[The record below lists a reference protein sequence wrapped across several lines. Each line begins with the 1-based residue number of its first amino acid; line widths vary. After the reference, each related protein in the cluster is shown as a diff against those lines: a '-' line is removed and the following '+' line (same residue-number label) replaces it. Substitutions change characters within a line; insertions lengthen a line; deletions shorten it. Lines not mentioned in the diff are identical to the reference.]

1 MIPLWLHLLSW
12 AALLLGGGCAAF
24 IAADVMRHPQ
34 KMAVMNVVWPTTALF
49 GSVLTLWAYRRY
61 GRLKSKDAGDK
72 DPDIAFPI
80 IVAKGALH
88 CGSGCMIGDI
98 LAETLGFVIPP
109 VLVAFGWHWLFDEKI
124 FATWGLDFVFAFAL
138 GIVFQYFAIV
148 PMRKLPLWAGLSAAF
163 KADTL
168 SLCAW
173 QVGMYGFMAV
183 AQFLL
188 FRPLLHVRLEP
199 NSAEFWFVMQIA
211 MCAGF
216 ATAYPVNWWLI
227 SAGIKEK
234 M

>member
-1 MIPLWLHLLSW
+1 MIPSWLHLLSW
-12 AALLLGGGCAAF
+12 ASLLLGGVCAAF
-24 IAADVMRHPQ
+24 IGLDVIRRPQ
-34 KMAVMNVVWPTTALF
+34 KMSIMNVVWPTTALF
-49 GSVLTLWAYRRY
+49 GTVLTLWLYRRY
-61 GRLKSKDAGDK
+61 GRLKARDASKT
-72 DPDIAFPI
+72 DPDIPFPI
-80 IVAKGALH
+80 VVAKGALH

-98 LAETLGFVIPP
+98 FVETLAF
-109 VLVAFGWHWLFDEKI
+109 LVPAILVGFGWRWLIDEKM
-124 FATWGLDFVFAFAL
+124 FGAWGLDFVFAFVL

-148 PMRKLPLWAGLSAAF
+148 PMRKLSFWAGLGAAF

-173 QVGMYGFMAV
+173 QVGMYGLMAV

-188 FRPLLHVRLEP
+188 FRPLLHARLEP
-199 NSAEFWFVMQIA
+199 NSPEFWFVMQIA

-216 ATAYPVNWWLI
+216 ITAYPVNWWLI